1 MLCWCGPGVV
11 SESSPTSATAD
22 LTARQVLVS
31 GRTSALEVADQIILA
46 VKRKGA
52 GGGRGDTAGQLMHG
66 AYLRTVRRFQR
77 IRELAAQGAGDETL
91 ILTRSLLSLV
101 AVRLGSI
108 SHPNGRTAAPAGN
121 DSRSAS

>member
-31 GRTSALEVADQIILA
+31 GRMDERERTSALEVADQIILA

-66 AYLRTVRRFQR
+66 AYLRAVRRFQR
-77 IRELAAQGAGDETL
+77 IRELAA
-91 ILTRSLLSLV
+91 
-101 AVRLGSI
+101 
-108 SHPNGRTAAPAGN
+108 
-121 DSRSAS
+121 